1 MNSYAA
7 QEVVSSLKALEDVH
21 PSRNGVFGI
30 GRFVQMEH
38 DERIRRF
45 GPVLGGERVLG
56 RVSSVIDARWRQDT
70 P

>member
-1 MNSYAA
+1 MS
-7 QEVVSSLKALEDVH
+7 E
-21 PSRNGVFGI
+21 
-30 GRFVQMEH
+30 FVQMDH

-56 RVSSVIDARWRQDT
+56 RVSSVIDARWRHET